1 MRYLLDTSALL
12 AHYRQEYGWKQVQA
26 LFEDGSA
33 EVFVAGPSLTEFAR
47 RLDSLGVALNA
58 IRTTVESYRLLFAET
73 LVIDALTALT
83 AFEVMRETPDRLP
96 LIDALIAATAW
107 VNDAVL
113 VHRDTHMTAIPP
125 ELVQQQVLN

>member
-1 MRYLLDTSALL
+1 
-12 AHYRQEYGWKQVQA
+12 
-26 LFEDGSA
+26 
-33 EVFVAGPSLTEFAR
+33 
-47 RLDSLGVALNA
+47 
-58 IRTTVESYRLLFAET
+58 
-73 LVIDALTALT
+73 
-83 AFEVMRETPDRLP
+83 MRETPDRLP